1 MPEKKRPE
9 ISHGDFITEV
19 YDIMKITFKKLDDK
33 AVIPSR
39 ATTGS
44 AGLDIYACL
53 DEPVTIESGEIK
65 MIPTGLTAEPDEND
79 IALLIYPRS
88 GLSTKYGVTLA
99 NCVGVVDS
107 DYRGAWFIPLINN
120 GKQPF
125 TVENGMRIAQLIPTR
140 ILIPEIEVGET
151 LSDTDRGKNGFGSSG
166 IK

>member
-1 MPEKKRPE
+1 M
-9 ISHGDFITEV
+9 
-19 YDIMKITFKKLDDK
+19 TFKKLDEK
-33 AVIPSR
+33 AIIPVR
-39 ATTGS
+39 TTTGS
-44 AGLDIYACL
+44 AGLDIFACL
-53 DEPVTIESGEIK
+53 DNPVTIGAGEIK

-79 IALLIYPRS
+79 VALLIYPRS

-120 GKQPF
+120 GKSPF

-140 ILIPEIEVGET
+140 ILIPEIEVSDNLSET
-151 LSDTDRGKNGFGSSG
+151 VRGSDGFGSSG

>member
-1 MPEKKRPE
+1 
-9 ISHGDFITEV
+9 
-19 YDIMKITFKKLDDK
+19 MKITFKKLDKK

-39 ATTGS
+39 ATSGS
-44 AGLDIYACL
+44 SGLDIYACL
-53 DEPVTIESGEIK
+53 DEPVILEAGEIK
-65 MIPTGLTAEPDEND
+65 MIPTGLTAEPNEND
-79 IALLIYPRS
+79 VAMLIYPRS

-120 GKQPF
+120 GKKTF

-140 ILIPEIEVGET
+140 ILIPEIEVSDT
-151 LSDTDRGKNGFGSSG
+151 LSETDRGTNGFGSSG